1 MGVRGDDT
9 GCYARNDMGIL
20 YWVMLTRG
28 WGGTYTSAS
37 ICRGWLQAF
46 TERRLKYLQGRR
58 LVRAGIL
65 EQGVEQTVGP
75 ENGAMSKREILVVG
89 GGTGNHTTL
98 SGLKNEDCNLSAVVA
113 MTDDGGSSGRLRD
126 ELGQLPPGDI
136 RRCLMALAEDSPSG
150 QVMRRLFDYRFSSGN
165 GLSGHNFG
173 NLFLTALTEV
183 TGSAISAI
191 EEASR
196 ILGIQGQVL
205 PVTLTKSTL
214 VATLENGKE
223 ISGEA
228 AIDLRRENLEVSI
241 DYIRLQPKAYVY
253 PPALEAIERADA
265 IVLGPG
271 DIYTS
276 VLPNL
281 LVEDVAEAINASRAV
296 KIHICNLMT
305 KPGESDGF
313 KASTFVKALLSY
325 LGTDAP
331 LDYLIFNNRPFPQ
344 RLLERYA
351 QERQYPVELDLEE
364 CGSVVREVVACPVL
378 AAGVY
383 LRHDPNALAQ
393 AIMEIVARPREM
405 SPPPPRVG
413 SFS

>member
-1 MGVRGDDT
+1 MGK
-9 GCYARNDMGIL
+9 
-20 YWVMLTRG
+20 
-28 WGGTYTSAS
+28 
-37 ICRGWLQAF
+37 Q
-46 TERRLKYLQGRR
+46 
-58 LVRAGIL
+58 
-65 EQGVEQTVGP
+65 
-75 ENGAMSKREILVVG
+75 EIVVVG
-89 GGTGNHTTL
+89 GGSGNHTTL

-113 MTDDGGSSGRLRD
+113 MTDNGGSSGRLRD

-136 RRCLMALAEDSPSG
+136 RRCLMALTADSAAG
-150 QVMRRLFDYRFSSGN
+150 QVLRRLFDYRFNSGN

-191 EEASR
+191 DEASR
-196 ILGIQGQVL
+196 ILGIRGQVL
-205 PVTLTKSTL
+205 PVTLTRSTL

-223 ISGEA
+223 ISGES
-228 AIDLRRENLEVSI
+228 AIDLRRDNLEIGI

-253 PPALEAIERADA
+253 PPVLEAIARADL
-265 IVLGPG
+265 IVMGPG

-281 LVEDVAEAINASRAV
+281 LVEDVAEAIKDSKAV
-296 KIHICNLMT
+296 KVHICNLMT

-313 KASTFVKALLSY
+313 KASTFVKLLLSY
-325 LGTDAP
+325 LGTDVP

-351 QERQYPVELDLEE
+351 LERQYPVELDSEE
-364 CGSVVREVVACPVL
+364 CRTVAREIVSCPVL

-383 LRHDPNALAQ
+383 LRHDPGALAR
-393 AIMEIVARPREM
+393 ALMDILNRPARRREYQLA
-405 SPPPPRVG
+405 VG
-413 SFS
+413 S